1 MLDMATDGTAEAPAG
16 ASSTGAAAAAAAAA
30 TGAGKHAAGK
40 IVAVRVHMLDD
51 TVTLFQIQVRPRRL
65 SIPVAP
71 RTTRQN

>member
-16 ASSTGAAAAAAAAA
+16 ASSTGAAAAAAAA
-30 TGAGKHAAGK
+30 GAGKHAAGK